1 MKPGTV
7 DVLELLRNRGAAG
20 VTSLDALASV
30 GSFRL
35 GARVWELRQAGYD
48 VRSEMVTTPSGKRI
62 ARYTLH
68 ERTRLDRIG
77 RAEFDAE
84 MELGLV

>member
-1 MKPGTV
+1 MKKSTV
-7 DVLELLRNRGAAG
+7 DVLELLRARGKGG
-20 VTSLDALASV
+20 VTALDALASV

-48 VRSEMVTTPSGKRI
+48 VRSEMVTTASGKRV

-68 ERTRLDRIG
+68 ERPTLADIRRTIL
-77 RAEFDAE
+77 AEE
-84 MELGLV
+84 LELGLL